1 MRMRLVVVARGSVG
15 RANGVFVTSL
25 PAAPAAMLRAFAQ
38 ERCGN
43 RPGTESGTEPQL
55 PKLQGRT

>member
-15 RANGVFVTSL
+15 RANGVFVTSV

-38 ERCGN
+38 EAACPAHGLRSC
-43 RPGTESGTEPQL
+43 
-55 PKLQGRT
+55 